1 MDHDKVLNA
10 AAGLDQPFTLDAL
23 KVAIEQEPGA
33 LLGSTRGTDADL
45 AGILYL
51 AGYEGGTHRR
61 PYTAAAVRVFY
72 KPEMI
77 AALGME
83 NFGGD
88 FVGPFV
94 AGESHPVVDG
104 QRLHAAATALYEA
117 GHWRCDRPCDEVA
130 LWTELRD
137 ALGRTP
143 GAAPRPLVGNPNVQ

>member
-1 MDHDKVLNA
+1 MDHDEVLNA

-23 KVAIEQEPGA
+23 RQVVGNDWVSPP
-33 LLGSTRGTDADL
+33 TDADL

-51 AGYEGGTHRR
+51 AGYEAGTHRR

-72 KPEMI
+72 KPEAI
-77 AALGME
+77 AALGIE
-83 NFGGD
+83 NFGGQ

-94 AGESHPVVDG
+94 AGESTRHVL
-104 QRLHAAATALYEA
+104 RLQAAATALYEA

-137 ALGRTP
+137 ALGREP
-143 GAAPRPLVGNPNVQ
+143 GAAPKPLVEGTGNSNV